1 MKFIDPNAEIIDI
14 QNPLERIE
22 RIGRICYKSEDKIGP
37 GTAKKFVRMLIER
50 KHYAMLEHAHVHYKV
65 EAESLDILLNIP
77 GVIVSKLA
85 GSNWL
90 VTVSVSHL
98 FNPKYESICLI
109 WQMYV
114 LFYNEYLAEDGDIP
128 TSIEFDDVQLLSD
141 ELLKAHKHEHGLVSI
156 CFTCDRGV
164 SHELVRHRCA
174 VAQESTRYCNY
185 SSDKFGSEIRVVVPS
200 TFADW
205 DESSRACWTAAT
217 NASEQCYLAMIENG
231 RKPQEA
237 RSVLNNSLATQVVL
251 SMTPDRWEHFF
262 DLRSRGTTGAPHPDM
277 KVVADIALEKYS
289 KLLNK

>member
-1 MKFIDPNAEIIDI
+1 MKFVDPNAEIIDI
-14 QNPLERIE
+14 QDPLERIE

-37 GTAKKFVRMLIER
+37 GTAKKFLKMLIQR
-50 KHYAMLEHAHVHYKV
+50 KHYAMLEHAHVHFRV
-65 EAESLDILLNIP
+65 EAESLDDLINVP

-85 GSNWL
+85 YRLWL

-98 FNPKYESICLI
+98 FNPLYQSMFPI
-109 WQMYV
+109 WGMSS
-114 LFYNEYLAEDGDIP
+114 LFYHKYLDDSEQEMP
-128 TSIEFDDVQLLSD
+128 EFSDVWMLS
-141 ELLKAHKHEHGLVSI
+141 EPGQSAWASTRKHGLVSI

-185 SSDKFGSEIRVVVPS
+185 SSDKFGNEIRVVVPS

-237 RSVLNNSLATQVVL
+237 RAVLNNSLATQVVL

-262 DLRSRGTTGAPHPDM
+262 DLRSRGTTGAPHPDV
-277 KVVADIALEKYS
+277 KEVADMALEKYN
-289 KLLNK
+289 KFLNK

>member
-37 GTAKKFVRMLIER
+37 GTAKKFVKMLIQR
-50 KHYAMLEHAHVHYKV
+50 KHYAMLEHAHVHFRV
-65 EAESLDILLNIP
+65 EAESLDDLINVP

-85 GSNWL
+85 KHLWL

-98 FNPKYESICLI
+98 FNPQYCKMWPFREMQI
-109 WQMYV
+109 
-114 LFYNEYLAEDGDIP
+114 LFEYQYNMADVSECPCFSDVRLL
-128 TSIEFDDVQLLSD
+128 DDLSD
-141 ELLKAHKHEHGLVSI
+141 YIELKHSHELVSV

-174 VAQESTRYCNY
+174 VAQASTRYCNY
-185 SSDKFGSEIRVVVPS
+185 ASDKFGNEIQVVVPS

-217 NASEQCYLAMIENG
+217 NSAEQCYLAMIENG

-277 KVVADIALEKYS
+277 KVVTDIALEKYNRF
-289 KLLNK
+289 LNK

>member
-1 MKFIDPNAEIIDI
+1 MKFVDPNAEIIDI
-14 QNPLERIE
+14 RDPLERIE

-37 GTAKKFVRMLIER
+37 GTAKKFVKMLIQR
-50 KHYAMLEHAHVHYKV
+50 KHYAMLEHAHVHFRV
-65 EAESLDILLNIP
+65 EAESLDDLINVL

-85 GSNWL
+85 KHLWL

-98 FNPKYESICLI
+98 FNPQYCKMWPFREMQI
-109 WQMYV
+109 
-114 LFYNEYLAEDGDIP
+114 LFEYQYNMADVSECPCFSDVRLL
-128 TSIEFDDVQLLSD
+128 DDLSD
-141 ELLKAHKHEHGLVSI
+141 YIELKHSHELVSV

-174 VAQESTRYCNY
+174 VAQASTRYCNY
-185 SSDKFGSEIRVVVPS
+185 ASDKFGNEIQVVVPS

-217 NASEQCYLAMIENG
+217 NSAEQCYLAMIENG

-277 KVVADIALEKYS
+277 KVVADIALEKYN
-289 KLLNK
+289 KFLNK

>member
-1 MKFIDPNAEIIDI
+1 MKFVDPNAEIIDI
-14 QNPLERIE
+14 RDPLERIE

-37 GTAKKFVRMLIER
+37 GTAKKFVKMLIQR

-85 GSNWL
+85 GSDWL

-141 ELLKAHKHEHGLVSI
+141 KLLKAHKHEHELVSI

-277 KVVADIALEKYS
+277 KVVADIALEKYN
-289 KLLNK
+289 KFLNK

>member
-37 GTAKKFVRMLIER
+37 GTAKKFVKMLIQR

-65 EAESLDILLNIP
+65 ESESLDILLNIP

-85 GSNWL
+85 KHLWL

-98 FNPKYESICLI
+98 FNPQYCKMWPFREMQI
-109 WQMYV
+109 
-114 LFYNEYLAEDGDIP
+114 LFEYQYNMADVSECPCFSDVRLL
-128 TSIEFDDVQLLSD
+128 DDLSD
-141 ELLKAHKHEHGLVSI
+141 YIELKHSHELVSV

-174 VAQESTRYCNY
+174 VAQASTRYCNY
-185 SSDKFGSEIRVVVPS
+185 ASDKFGNEIQVVVPS

-217 NASEQCYLAMIENG
+217 NSAEQCYLAMIENG

-277 KVVADIALEKYS
+277 KVVADIALEKYN
-289 KLLNK
+289 KFLNK

>member
-1 MKFIDPNAEIIDI
+1 MSN
-14 QNPLERIE
+14 
-22 RIGRICYKSEDKIGP
+22 
-37 GTAKKFVRMLIER
+37 
-50 KHYAMLEHAHVHYKV
+50 
-65 EAESLDILLNIP
+65 
-77 GVIVSKLA
+77 LA

-98 FNPKYESICLI
+98 FNPKYQSICLI

-141 ELLKAHKHEHGLVSI
+141 KLLKAHKHEHGLVSI

-277 KVVADIALEKYS
+277 KVVADIALEKYN
-289 KLLNK
+289 KFLNT

>member
-1 MKFIDPNAEIIDI
+1 MKFVDPNAEIIDI

-37 GTAKKFVRMLIER
+37 GTAKKFVKMLIQR

-65 EAESLDILLNIP
+65 ESESLDILLNIP

-85 GSNWL
+85 KHLWL

-98 FNPKYESICLI
+98 FNPQYCKMWPFREMQI
-109 WQMYV
+109 
-114 LFYNEYLAEDGDIP
+114 LFEYRYNMADVCECPCFSDVRLL
-128 TSIEFDDVQLLSD
+128 DDLSD
-141 ELLKAHKHEHGLVSI
+141 YTELKHSHELVSV
-156 CFTCDRGV
+156 CFICDRGV

-174 VAQESTRYCNY
+174 AAQASTRYCNY
-185 SSDKFGSEIRVVVPS
+185 ASDKFGNEIQVVVPS

-217 NASEQCYLAMIENG
+217 NSAEQYYLAMIENG

-237 RSVLNNSLATQVVL
+237 RAVLNNSLATQVVL

-262 DLRSRGTTGAPHPDM
+262 DLRSRGTTGAPHSDM
-277 KVVADIALEKYS
+277 KVVADIALEKYN
-289 KLLNK
+289 KFLNK

>member
-141 ELLKAHKHEHGLVSI
+141 KLLKAHKHEHELVSI

-231 RKPQEA
+231 CKPQEA

-277 KVVADIALEKYS
+277 KVVADIALEKYN
-289 KLLNK
+289 KFLNK

>member
-37 GTAKKFVRMLIER
+37 GTAKKFVKMLIQR
-50 KHYAMLEHAHVHYKV
+50 KHYAMLEHAHVHFRV
-65 EAESLDILLNIP
+65 EAESLDDLINVP

-85 GSNWL
+85 KHLWL

-98 FNPKYESICLI
+98 FNPQYCKMWPFREMQI
-109 WQMYV
+109 
-114 LFYNEYLAEDGDIP
+114 LFEYQYNMADVSECPCFSDVRLL
-128 TSIEFDDVQLLSD
+128 DDLSD
-141 ELLKAHKHEHGLVSI
+141 YIELKHSHELVSV
-156 CFTCDRGV
+156 CFICDRGV

-174 VAQESTRYCNY
+174 VAQASTRYCNY
-185 SSDKFGSEIRVVVPS
+185 ASDKFGNEIQVVVPS

-217 NASEQCYLAMIENG
+217 NSAEQCYLAMIENG

-277 KVVADIALEKYS
+277 KVVADIALEKYN
-289 KLLNK
+289 KFLNK

>member
-1 MKFIDPNAEIIDI
+1 MKFVDPNAEIIDI

-37 GTAKKFVRMLIER
+37 GTAKKFVKMLIQR

-65 EAESLDILLNIP
+65 EAESLDDLINVP

-85 GSNWL
+85 KHLWL

-98 FNPKYESICLI
+98 FNPQYCKMWPFRKMQI
-109 WQMYV
+109 
-114 LFYNEYLAEDGDIP
+114 LFEYRYNMADVSECPCFSDVRLL
-128 TSIEFDDVQLLSD
+128 DDLSD
-141 ELLKAHKHEHGLVSI
+141 YIELKHSHELVSV
-156 CFTCDRGV
+156 CFICDRGV

-174 VAQESTRYCNY
+174 VAQASTRYCNY
-185 SSDKFGSEIRVVVPS
+185 ASDKFGNEIQVVVPS

-277 KVVADIALEKYS
+277 KVVADIALEKYN
-289 KLLNK
+289 KFLNK

>member
-1 MKFIDPNAEIIDI
+1 MKFVDPNAEIIDI
-14 QNPLERIE
+14 RDPLERIE

-37 GTAKKFVRMLIER
+37 GTAKKFVKMLIQR

-65 EAESLDILLNIP
+65 ESESLDDLINVP
-77 GVIVSKLA
+77 GVIVSKVAKHL
-85 GSNWL
+85 WL

-98 FNPKYESICLI
+98 FNPQYCKMWPFREMQI
-109 WQMYV
+109 
-114 LFYNEYLAEDGDIP
+114 LFEYRYNMADVSECPCFSDVRLL
-128 TSIEFDDVQLLSD
+128 DDLSD
-141 ELLKAHKHEHGLVSI
+141 YIELKHSHELVSV
-156 CFTCDRGV
+156 CFICDRGV

-277 KVVADIALEKYS
+277 KVVADIALEKYN
-289 KLLNK
+289 KFLNK

>member
-37 GTAKKFVRMLIER
+37 GTAKKFVKMLIQR

-65 EAESLDILLNIP
+65 ESESLDDLINVP

-85 GSNWL
+85 KHLWL

-98 FNPKYESICLI
+98 FNPQYCKMWPFREMQI
-109 WQMYV
+109 
-114 LFYNEYLAEDGDIP
+114 LFEYQYNMADVSECPCFSDVRLL
-128 TSIEFDDVQLLSD
+128 DDLSD
-141 ELLKAHKHEHGLVSI
+141 YIELKHSHELVSV

-289 KLLNK
+289 NFLNK

>member
-1 MKFIDPNAEIIDI
+1 MKFVDPNAEIIDI
-14 QNPLERIE
+14 HDPLERIE

-37 GTAKKFVRMLIER
+37 GTAKKFVKMLIQR
-50 KHYAMLEHAHVHYKV
+50 KHYAMLEHAHVHFKV
-65 EAESLDILLNIP
+65 EAESLDDLINVP

-85 GSNWL
+85 KHLWL

-98 FNPKYESICLI
+98 FNPQYCKMWPFREMQI
-109 WQMYV
+109 
-114 LFYNEYLAEDGDIP
+114 LFEYRYNMAHVSECPCFSDVRLL
-128 TSIEFDDVQLLSD
+128 DDLSD
-141 ELLKAHKHEHGLVSI
+141 YIELKHSHELVSV
-156 CFTCDRGV
+156 CFICDRGV

-174 VAQESTRYCNY
+174 VAQASTRYCNY
-185 SSDKFGSEIRVVVPS
+185 ASDKFGNEIQVVVPS

-277 KVVADIALEKYS
+277 KVVADIALEKYN
-289 KLLNK
+289 KFLNK

>member
-141 ELLKAHKHEHGLVSI
+141 KLLKAHKHEHGLVSI

-277 KVVADIALEKYS
+277 KVVADMALEKYS

>member
-1 MKFIDPNAEIIDI
+1 MTYD
-14 QNPLERIE
+14 
-22 RIGRICYKSEDKIGP
+22 
-37 GTAKKFVRMLIER
+37 
-50 KHYAMLEHAHVHYKV
+50 
-65 EAESLDILLNIP
+65 
-77 GVIVSKLA
+77 
-85 GSNWL
+85 
-90 VTVSVSHL
+90 VSVSLSHL
-98 FNPKYESICLI
+98 YNPKYEN
-109 WQMYV
+109 V
-114 LFYNEYLAEDGDIP
+114 ELFRTFRKLAEIKYLNEVESNK
-128 TSIEFDDVQLLSD
+128 TNLSD
-141 ELLKAHKHEHGLVSI
+141 HVTIADPPEMLNESLIFRSVHFI
-156 CFTCDRGV
+156 CDRGV

-277 KVVADIALEKYS
+277 KVVADIALEKYNNF
-289 KLLNK
+289 LNK

>member
-37 GTAKKFVRMLIER
+37 GTAKKFVKMLIQR
-50 KHYAMLEHAHVHYKV
+50 KHYAMLEHAHVHFSV
-65 EAESLDILLNIP
+65 EAESLDDLINIP

-85 GSNWL
+85 DVLWL

-98 FNPKYESICLI
+98 FNPQYCKMWPFREMQI
-109 WQMYV
+109 
-114 LFYNEYLAEDGDIP
+114 LFEYQYNMADVSECPCFSDVRLL
-128 TSIEFDDVQLLSD
+128 DDLSD
-141 ELLKAHKHEHGLVSI
+141 YIELKHSHELVSV

-277 KVVADIALEKYS
+277 KVVADIALEKYNNF
-289 KLLNK
+289 LNK

>member
-1 MKFIDPNAEIIDI
+1 MKFVDPNAEIIDI

-37 GTAKKFVRMLIER
+37 GTAKKFVKMLIQR

-65 EAESLDILLNIP
+65 ESESLDILLNIP
-77 GVIVSKLA
+77 GVIVSKLDD
-85 GSNWL
+85 SNWL

-141 ELLKAHKHEHGLVSI
+141 KLLKAHKHKHGLVSI

-277 KVVADIALEKYS
+277 KVVADIALEKYNNF
-289 KLLNK
+289 LNK

>member
-141 ELLKAHKHEHGLVSI
+141 ELLKAHRHEHGLVSI

-185 SSDKFGSEIRVVVPS
+185 ASDKFGSEIRVVVPS

-262 DLRSRGTTGAPHPDM
+262 DLRSSGTTGAPHPDM
-277 KVVADIALEKYS
+277 KVVADIALEKYN
-289 KLLNK
+289 KFLNK